1 MGSSS
6 TESVGGSPMN
16 VLKYVCDQYLNGV
29 GSQIVNQQCYIIW
42 SPPIVYEM
50 PHCKWEGLQ

>member
-1 MGSSS
+1 
-6 TESVGGSPMN
+6 MN

-42 SPPIVYEM
+42 SPPIVYETS
-50 PHCKWEGLQ
+50 HCKWEGLQ